1 MNTPK
6 DSFGRSSNDALSLP
20 ALKGEVSHAK
30 TMRKKEFNDEV
41 MDVENRAVLAVVL

>member
-20 ALKGEVSHAK
+20 ALKGEVSRAK
-30 TMRKKEFNDEV
+30 TMMFLLIELK
-41 MDVENRAVLAVVL
+41 